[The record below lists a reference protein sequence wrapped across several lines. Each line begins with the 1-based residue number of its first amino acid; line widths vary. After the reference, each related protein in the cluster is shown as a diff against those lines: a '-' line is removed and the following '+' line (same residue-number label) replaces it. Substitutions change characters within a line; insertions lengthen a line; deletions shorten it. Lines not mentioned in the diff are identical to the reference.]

1 MKYFYLIILSVF
13 TFLSCKNEYSQNP
26 DNEKMRN
33 CLSNYFSNKIKINS
47 YQHLDGLQK
56 EIDGVKYY
64 ESYFNAEIKFISNYE
79 DFRAGDEY
87 KVLKGVLLFMK
98 TEKGWNCQEF
108 DFSKSELIKINKF
121 ETTHENFD
129 SKPLEKNTT
138 EGKVYTSQ
146 KTNSVNNESQ
156 IKNIV
161 NNYYTAISNK
171 DFKEFYDLFSSNVNF
186 FGKPNYSV
194 DKIITEN
201 KTYQNRW
208 KFFEVN
214 LDENSFDIN
223 SSGDKTNVKYRIF
236 YKVKKNKEDD
246 WKIFDLKM
254 KMIFDQNMQI
264 ESVNEY
270 KQ

>member
-13 TFLSCKNEYSQNP
+13 TLFSCKNEFLQNP
-26 DNEKMRN
+26 NEEEMKN
-33 CLSNYFSNKIKINS
+33 CLSNYFSDKIKINS

-56 EIDGVKYY
+56 ESDGVKYY

-87 KVLKGVLLFMK
+87 KVLKGVSLFMK

-121 ETTHENFD
+121 ETTQENSE
-129 SKPLEKNTT
+129 SKEFNNKNSENT
-138 EGKVYTSQ
+138 VYSNQ
-146 KTNSVNNESQ
+146 NVNSENNESK
-156 IKNIV
+156 IKGIID
-161 NNYYTAISNK
+161 NYYNAISNK
-171 DFKEFYDLFSSNVNF
+171 DYNEFYNLFSSNVNF
-186 FGKPNYSV
+186 FGKPNYTV
-194 DKIITEN
+194 DEIIEEN
-201 KTYQNRW
+201 KNYQKRW
-208 KFFEVN
+208 PYYEVN
-214 LDENSFDIN
+214 LDTSSFEFIPN
-223 SSGDKTNVKYRIF
+223 GSKTITQYRIF
-236 YKVKKNKEDD
+236 YKVKKNQNDN

-254 KMIFDQNMQI
+254 KMIFNQNLQI

>member
-1 MKYFYLIILSVF
+1 MKYFYLITLSIF
-13 TFLSCKNEYSQNP
+13 TLFSCKNEFSQSP
-26 DNEKMRN
+26 NEEAMKK
-33 CLSNYFSNKIKINS
+33 CLSNYFSDKIKIGS

-56 EIDGVKYY
+56 ERDGVKYY

-121 ETTHENFD
+121 ETNQENHD
-129 SKPLEKNTT
+129 TKTSESN
-138 EGKVYTSQ
+138 EVENKVYKSQ
-146 KTNSVNNESQ
+146 NTDYSNNEQQ
-156 IKNIV
+156 IKNII
-161 NNYYTAISNK
+161 NNYYDAIANK
-171 DFKEFYDLFSSNVNF
+171 DFNEFYNLFSSSVNF

-194 DKIITEN
+194 DKIIAEN
-201 KTYQNRW
+201 NAYQNRW
-208 KFFEVN
+208 PFYEVN
-214 LDENSFDIN
+214 LDGSSFEIN
-223 SSGDKTNVKYRIF
+223 PVGDKTDVKYRIF
-236 YKVKKNKEDD
+236 YKVKRKQEDN

-254 KMIFDQNMQI
+254 KMIFNRNMQI